1 MRVRKDYY
9 LKFAKEVRDFCKGVD
24 DKDYLILKSL
34 AQSKEFRAYKRKK
47 RLYDDIPSLFSEEE
61 LRVNYAS

>member
-1 MRVRKDYY
+1 MKVRKDYY
-9 LKFAKEVRDFCKGVD
+9 LKFAKEVREFCKVVD

-34 AQSKEFRAYKRKK
+34 AQSKEFKAYKRKK
-47 RLYDDIPSLFSEEE
+47 SIYDEIPSLFSEEE